1 MGFGKVG
8 SEVAR
13 RAKGL
18 GMQVIAHDP
27 YAPVD
32 RARAIGVELVSFN
45 QAISTADFISLHMP
59 LTPTTSKVF
68 NDDTF
73 GLMKKGAR
81 LINVAR
87 GGVIDEDA
95 LVRALDSGAV
105 AQVILRLLRNGAAL
119 LFVGYGFMDV
129 RLKQAALDVF
139 VEEPPPKDSKLV
151 QHKNVTEGVAIE
163 IAEAVVGALNGEL
176 SATAVNA
183 PMVPPEVLSEL
194 APYVVL
200 AEKLGRLAVQLVA
213 GGSGIKSVKV
223 VYRSG
228 RAPDDLDTRLLRAM
242 ITKGIIEP
250 ISDSHINLVNA
261 DFTAKQKGLRI
272 SEERV
277 LVDAPPEF
285 PVESIQIV
293 VSEVESKFARR
304 SDREG

>member
-1 MGFGKVG
+1 MGKTLAVMGFGKVG

-59 LTPTTSKVF
+59 LTSATSKVF

-95 LVRALDSGAV
+95 LVRALDTGAV
-105 AQVILRLLRNGAAL
+105 AQVILGLLKNGGAL
-119 LFVGYGFMDV
+119 VFFFFFFLYRFMD
-129 RLKQAALDVF
+129 LWWKQAALDVF

-151 QHKNVTEGVAIE
+151 QHKNVTVTPHLGASTK
-163 IAEAVVGALNGEL
+163 EAQASPLVINIL
-176 SATAVNA
+176 
-183 PMVPPEVLSEL
+183 
-194 APYVVL
+194 YVSFL
-200 AEKLGRLAVQLVA
+200 
-213 GGSGIKSVKV
+213 
-223 VYRSG
+223 Y
-228 RAPDDLDTRLLRAM
+228 
-242 ITKGIIEP
+242 
-250 ISDSHINLVNA
+250 
-261 DFTAKQKGLRI
+261 
-272 SEERV
+272 
-277 LVDAPPEF
+277 
-285 PVESIQIV
+285 
-293 VSEVESKFARR
+293 
-304 SDREG
+304 